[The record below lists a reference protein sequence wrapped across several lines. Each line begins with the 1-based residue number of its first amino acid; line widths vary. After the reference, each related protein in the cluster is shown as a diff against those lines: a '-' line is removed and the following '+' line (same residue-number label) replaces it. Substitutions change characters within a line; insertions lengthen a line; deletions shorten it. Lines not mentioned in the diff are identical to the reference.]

1 MSIHS
6 ELLGDNVHQPKGAH
20 LAEKGQ
26 VMMASGV
33 GTTSWVDLFLE
44 TIIPQL
50 VIASLVTE
58 QTSIEEI
65 TYTPFTLT
73 DNTAVSEIP
82 TSVEPLNEGV
92 TDKDSLTNEN
102 FAAVVKAVNSIN
114 TSLEAN
120 TSRIDGDIKL
130 LAVKLNNLIAALQ
143 ATNIIKEG

>member
-33 GTTSWVDLFLE
+33 GTTSWVNLFLE

-102 FAAVVKAVNSIN
+102 LAAIVNAVNSLN
-114 TSLEAN
+114 TFLTDN
-120 TSRIDGDIKL
+120 TTRIDGDIKL
-130 LAVKLNNLIAALQ
+130 IATKLNSLIAALQ
-143 ATNIIKEG
+143 ATNIIKEV

>member
-1 MSIHS
+1 
-6 ELLGDNVHQPKGAH
+6 
-20 LAEKGQ
+20 
-26 VMMASGV
+26 MASGV

-58 QTSIEEI
+58 QNTIEEI
-65 TYTPFTLT
+65 AYTPITLT
-73 DNTAVSEIP
+73 DNTAVLEIP

-92 TDKDSLTNEN
+92 TDKDALTNEN